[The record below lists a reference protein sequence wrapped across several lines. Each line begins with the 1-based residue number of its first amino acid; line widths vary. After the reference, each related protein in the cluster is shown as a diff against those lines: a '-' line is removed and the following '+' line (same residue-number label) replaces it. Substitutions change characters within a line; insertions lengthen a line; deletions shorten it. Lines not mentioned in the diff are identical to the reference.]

1 MSFKTPVLKV
11 ILKRREQQAKQ
22 KRAFV
27 EKAFNPKGDVP
38 NIKINNQPGAASA
51 AG

>member
-22 KRAFV
+22 KRSFV
-27 EKAFNPKGDVP
+27 EKVINPKRDAP
-38 NIKINNQPGAASA
+38 NITINNQPGVVSA
-51 AG
+51 VG